1 MSEGK
6 REPIVKNNE
15 VVNERIPLSVLS
27 SFHGI
32 GTPTAEADSETRP
45 REVSPLF
52 SHKAGRF

>member
-1 MSEGK
+1 MSEEK

-32 GTPTAEADSETRP
+32 GTTAAEADSQARP
-45 REVSPLF
+45 RVVRRHFQPQ
-52 SHKAGRF
+52 G